1 MTLISTAQ
9 LRELQ
14 LSIADRIYIQVE
26 NWHLYLG
33 DAGLSEALAIE
44 CQAHLNSGASLAAR
58 KAFEGVQVRL
68 GGGNTKMPLS
78 RLISSGQIFELEEIL
93 DPYCR

>member
-1 MTLISTAQ
+1 MTMKSDQ

-14 LSIADRIYIQVE
+14 ASISDRIYIQVE

-33 DAGLSEALAIE
+33 DAGLSKALALE
-44 CQAHLNSGASLAAR
+44 CDSKLDKGAGVAAR
-58 KAFEGVQVRL
+58 RALEAVQVKL
-68 GGGNTKMPLS
+68 GGGNTKLPLA
-78 RLISSGQIFELEEIL
+78 RLISSGQIFDLEEIL

>member
-1 MTLISTAQ
+1 MSITTNE
-9 LRELQ
+9 LRELEN
-14 LSIADRIYIQVE
+14 LISDRIHLQVE

-33 DAGLSEALAIE
+33 DAGLSEALALE
-44 CQAHLNSGASLAAR
+44 CQLHLHDGPNVAAR
-58 KAFEGVQVRL
+58 KAFEGVQVQL
-68 GGGNTKMPLS
+68 GGGNTKMSLS

>member
-1 MTLISTAQ
+1 MSIDSNQVLEIANAIS
-9 LRELQ
+9 
-14 LSIADRIYIQVE
+14 DRIYIQIE
-26 NWHLYLG
+26 KWNLYLG

-44 CQAHLNSGASLAAR
+44 CNANLQDGSAVAAR
-58 KAFEGVQVRL
+58 KAIEAVQVRL
-68 GGGNTKMPLS
+68 GGGNTKLPLA